1 MEEEEEE
8 GGGGR
13 KGSLDSPLDF
23 LDRFASM
30 RSSMGDDGILTA
42 TIGESS
48 NDGGGGAART
58 SEEKDE
64 ND

>member
-1 MEEEEEE
+1 MEEEE

-30 RSSMGDDGILTA
+30 RSSMGDEGILTA
-42 TIGESS
+42 IGESS